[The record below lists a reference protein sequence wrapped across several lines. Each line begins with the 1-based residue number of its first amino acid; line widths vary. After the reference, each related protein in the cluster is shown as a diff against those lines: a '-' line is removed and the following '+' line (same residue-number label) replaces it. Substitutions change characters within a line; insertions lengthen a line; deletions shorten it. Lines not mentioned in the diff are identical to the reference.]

1 MRISSSQIFKVG
13 LDGVISNHSAVAKSQ
28 EQIAAGTR
36 VLVPSDDPVA
46 MVTIQRLEL
55 NISASEQ
62 YNQNIALAEN
72 KLSLEESLLQASE
85 NIVQRMKEIVIQTN
99 NATINQTDREIFAVE
114 IRERAQELLNTVN
127 TRDSTGEYVF
137 SGFSGQVQP
146 FTERPG
152 GGFSY
157 QGDDGQR
164 DVQISAN
171 SFMAV
176 NDSGKSVFVD
186 VPVEGGSFLTSAASN
201 NTSIPAAQITIGT
214 VVDPDAFAQVYGE
227 DYQITFNAETD
238 IVPNGPNYTVRR
250 LSDNFRPVA
259 ANEAYVPGSNIEF
272 NGIRFQIHG
281 NPQPNDD
288 FLIKSSRTQDLLT
301 TFERIALALEDDG
314 NSTAAGYE
322 RLTQI
327 LGDSL
332 NNLNNAEVRN
342 LTVRAQLGARLNV
355 AESSEVLNDELV
367 FQSKK
372 VLSEIRDLDYAEAVS
387 NLTFQIFVLEATQA
401 SFARVSNLSIF
412 NFI

>member
-13 LDGVISNHSAVAKSQ
+13 LDGVIKNHAAVAKSQ

-72 KLSLEESLLQASE
+72 KLALEESLLQASE
-85 NIVQRMKEIVIQTN
+85 NIIQRMKEIVIQTN

-146 FTERPG
+146 FIERPG

-186 VPVEGGSFLTSAASN
+186 IPVEGGTFVTSAASN
-201 NTSIPAAQITIGT
+201 NTAIPPAQITIGT
-214 VVDPDAFAQVYGE
+214 VVDPDAFAVVYGE

-250 LSDNFRPVA
+250 MSDNFRPVA
-259 ANEAYVPGSNIEF
+259 ANEAYIPGSNIEF

-288 FLIKSSRTQDLLT
+288 FFIKSSRTQDLLT

-314 NSTAAGYE
+314 NSTAGGYQ

-355 AESSEVLNDELV
+355 AESSEVLNEELV

-401 SFARVSNLSIF
+401 SFARVSSLSIF

>member
-1 MRISSSQIFKVG
+1 MRIASSQIFKVG
-13 LDGVISNHSAVAKSQ
+13 LDGVVRNHAAVAKTQ

-46 MVTIQRLEL
+46 MVAIQRLEL

-72 KLSLEESLLQASE
+72 KLALEESLLQASE
-85 NIVQRMKEIVIQTN
+85 NIVQRMKEIVIATN
-99 NATINQTDREIFAVE
+99 NATLNQTDREIFAVE
-114 IRERAQELLNTVN
+114 IRERAKELLNTVN

-137 SGFSGQVQP
+137 SGYSGQVQP
-146 FTERPG
+146 FVARPG

-157 QGDDGQR
+157 AGDDGQR
-164 DVQISAN
+164 KVQISAN

-186 VPVEGGSFLTSAASN
+186 VPVENGSFSTSVASN
-201 NTSIPAAQITIGT
+201 NTSVPPASITIGT
-214 VVDPDAFAQVYGE
+214 IVDPDTFQAVYGE

-238 IVPNGPNYTVRR
+238 IVPNGPNFTVRR
-250 LSDNFRPVA
+250 MSDNFRPVS
-259 ANEAYVPGSNIEF
+259 ANQAYIPGGPIEF
-272 NGIRFQIHG
+272 NGIRFQING

-288 FLIKSSRTQDLLT
+288 FFIKSSSTQDLLT

-314 NSTAAGYE
+314 NTTAGGYQ

-332 NNLNNAEVRN
+332 NNLNFAEVKN
-342 LTVRAQLGARLNV
+342 LTIRAQLGARLNV
-355 AESSEVLNDELV
+355 ADSSEVLNEELV

-387 NLTFQIFVLEATQA
+387 NLTFQRFVLEAAQA
-401 SFARVSNLSIF
+401 SFVRVSNLSIF